1 MMSPEQRKQLWLW
14 HVGPLADLRPMAPDR
29 QTLDLNGMRVD
40 YYRQSK
46 RHYEL
51 TFHTSDGPVTLVCRE
66 PNGYKRILE
75 CDWFPKHAT
84 AAQQSEIQ
92 SHCDEL

>member
-1 MMSPEQRKQLWLW
+1 MDAEHSKQLWLW
-14 HVGPLADLRPMAPDR
+14 HVGPLADLRPMASDR
-29 QTLDLNGMRVD
+29 QKLDLNGMLVD

-51 TFHTSDGPVTLVCRE
+51 TFYTTQGSVTLVCRE
-66 PNGYKRILE
+66 PNGYHRELA
-75 CDWFPKHAT
+75 CDWFPKTAT
-84 AAQQSEIQ
+84 AEQIAEIK